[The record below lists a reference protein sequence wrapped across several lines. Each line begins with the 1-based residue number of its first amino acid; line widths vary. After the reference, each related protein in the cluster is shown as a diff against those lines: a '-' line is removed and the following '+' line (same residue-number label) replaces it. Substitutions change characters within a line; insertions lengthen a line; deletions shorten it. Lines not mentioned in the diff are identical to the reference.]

1 MTIKLNYIS
10 FICFAV
16 ADTMEWTDEHDVLL
30 GREILL
36 VDPFKAKPR
45 TSHRGQL
52 WTKIADALNGIKEP
66 KFSVS
71 QRSVRDRF
79 NRLAD
84 KFKKKIVAEERGSG
98 ISPEMSELDVLLEE
112 ILALERK
119 YSEEYLQ
126 ETAERTK
133 KDQEDKENAEDMR
146 LKAMET
152 LKETQKRKANA
163 DGNDKRE
170 KRRSNGSEAL
180 KFLREKMDNEKEY
193 REKEL
198 DMRKR
203 DVEQEEKKGEREEK
217 RHQDMIQMMQ
227 MQQQQM
233 QQMQMNFLQ
242 SQAQQQRLLIS
253 VIVGGG
259 RLKNSDVVFP
269 YIHVMQFLNIP
280 ETIYILPTALKA
292 IFKFFLK
299 SMNLKLE
306 TMSPKSHSTDTRTLL
321 ILLLKAS
328 MSGLG
333 CTSLNGACR

>member
-1 MTIKLNYIS
+1 
-10 FICFAV
+10 
-16 ADTMEWTDEHDVLL
+16 MEWTDEHDVLL

-242 SQAQQQRLLIS
+242 SQAQQQQLLIS
-253 VIVGGG
+253 VI
-259 RLKNSDVVFP
+259 
-269 YIHVMQFLNIP
+269 
-280 ETIYILPTALKA
+280 E
-292 IFKFFLK
+292 
-299 SMNLKLE
+299 KL
-306 TMSPKSHSTDTRTLL
+306 SK
-321 ILLLKAS
+321 
-328 MSGLG
+328 
-333 CTSLNGACR
+333 

>member
-1 MTIKLNYIS
+1 
-10 FICFAV
+10 
-16 ADTMEWTDEHDVLL
+16 MEWTDEHDVLL

-98 ISPEMSELDVLLEE
+98 ISPEMSDLDVLLEE

-227 MQQQQM
+227 
-233 QQMQMNFLQ
+233 NAATTNATNANEFLAVP
-242 SQAQQQRLLIS
+242 SSTAAAFDIS
-253 VIVGGG
+253 
-259 RLKNSDVVFP
+259 
-269 YIHVMQFLNIP
+269 H
-280 ETIYILPTALKA
+280 
-292 IFKFFLK
+292 
-299 SMNLKLE
+299 
-306 TMSPKSHSTDTRTLL
+306 
-321 ILLLKAS
+321 
-328 MSGLG
+328 
-333 CTSLNGACR
+333 